1 MVRKPESA
9 EARASREAS
18 SWLIQLQEEPDDL
31 ELRRRFKRWL
41 EAGPTN
47 ADAWAGVQHLSEVAS
62 TMQPELAERWRPLL
76 AKERAA
82 KDGPAG
88 GRLVARAGAGWSR
101 RRWALGGA
109 AVAIAACFAFLAVPP
124 FMLQLESDYVTGT
137 AEQRTLE
144 LPDGS
149 EVTLAAGSAIA
160 ISYSPG
166 ERRVH
171 LLAGEAFFQVMPNPH
186 RPFRVAARTVETSVL
201 GTRFGVRLDTRGA
214 TVSVETGT
222 VEVAASGERREPAE
236 KLGAGQSIRLSPE
249 GQVSRTSVPP
259 QLVAAWRHGQLYLH
273 DQTLRDAVDQLR
285 RYYAG
290 TIVLA
295 DETLAERR
303 VTGAYN
309 LKDPEDALLGM
320 ARAHGA
326 RVRRITPWLIVL
338 SSS

>member
-1 MVRKPESA
+1 MVEKPELA

-31 ELRRRFKRWL
+31 ELRRQFKRWL
-41 EAGPTN
+41 EASPTN
-47 ADAWAGVQHLSEVAS
+47 AHAWAGVEHLSEVAS
-62 TMQPELAERWRPLL
+62 TMQPDLADRWQPLL

-82 KDGPAG
+82 KDRPAE
-88 GRLVARAGAGWSR
+88 GRSVARAAAGWSR
-101 RRWALGGA
+101 RRWSLGGA

-124 FMLQLESDYVTGT
+124 LMLQLESDYVTGT

-144 LPDGS
+144 LADGS

-166 ERRVH
+166 ERRVR
-171 LLAGEAFFQVMPNPH
+171 LLAGEAFFQVAPNPH

-201 GTRFGVRLDTRGA
+201 GTGFGVRLDTGGA

-222 VEVAASGERREPAE
+222 VEVAASGERTEPAE
-236 KLGAGQSIRLSPE
+236 KLGAGQSIRLSVE
-249 GQVSRTSVPP
+249 GQVSRASVPP

-290 TIVLA
+290 TIVLT
-295 DETLAERR
+295 DEALAERR

-309 LKDPEDALLGM
+309 LNDPEDALLGM